1 MFRGALTA
9 FCHSPS
15 KGGSDVSSDRK
26 TIIAGNWKMHKTHEE
41 AAELASAVVKG
52 VEGKSDLPEVVL
64 CPPFTALAAVV
75 DATRGS
81 NVKVGAQN
89 MDYRNEGAFT
99 GEISPIMLSKMGVT
113 HVILGH
119 SERRQFFGETNS
131 TVNLKLKA
139 ALEHGLVPIV
149 CVGESLDERESGLT
163 DSVVRRQ
170 VAAALEGLT
179 EADIDTLV
187 IAYEPVWAIG
197 TGKTCEATEANRVAE
212 SIRST
217 VNDFFATEAGSK
229 SKIGETIPILYGGS
243 VKASNVD
250 EQLELPHI
258 DGSLVGGASLSAPD
272 FLPIIEGG
280 SRRVKLTPSAS

>member
-1 MFRGALTA
+1 M
-9 FCHSPS
+9 
-15 KGGSDVSSDRK
+15 
-26 TIIAGNWKMHKTHEE
+26 
-41 AAELASAVVKG
+41 
-52 VEGKSDLPEVVL
+52 
-64 CPPFTALAAVV
+64 
-75 DATRGS
+75 
-81 NVKVGAQN
+81 
-89 MDYRNEGAFT
+89 
-99 GEISPIMLSKMGVT
+99 
-113 HVILGH
+113 
-119 SERRQFFGETNS
+119 
-131 TVNLKLKA
+131 
-139 ALEHGLVPIV
+139 
-149 CVGESLDERESGLT
+149 
-163 DSVVRRQ
+163 
-170 VAAALEGLT
+170 AAALEGLT